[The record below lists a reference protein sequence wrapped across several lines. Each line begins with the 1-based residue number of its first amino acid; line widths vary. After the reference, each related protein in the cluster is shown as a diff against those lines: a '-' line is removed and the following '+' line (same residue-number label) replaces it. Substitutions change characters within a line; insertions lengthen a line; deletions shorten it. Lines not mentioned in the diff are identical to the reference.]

1 MGLLPTKRNENR
13 VMFDGASLPLCR
25 FRDGRNTPLLASPVG
40 TTESSPA
47 RECWDLFVGSRAS
60 PAGTADPGR
69 RPDRWHGSV
78 VPAGLDHSVNEIP
91 STRVLGYFLVR
102 TGSIVDRMYRDHS

>member
-25 FRDGRNTPLLASPVG
+25 FRDGRNTPLLASPEG

-47 RECWDLFVGSRAS
+47 RECWDLFVEGKSS
-60 PAGTADPGR
+60 PARDGR
-69 RPDRWHGSV
+69 PQ
-78 VPAGLDHSVNEIP
+78 PQA
-91 STRVLGYFLVR
+91 
-102 TGSIVDRMYRDHS
+102 